1 MAWADTRADGTD
13 YPHTRFRLKSGGGDR
28 QSVHIGCVWRYD
40 APPSAGGALW
50 HRHCDPTSCG
60 SLFATDDKPHPVQ
73 DTLLAVTLVLGAVS
87 FITAMFHHLHLLS
100 SWTGLVGILTGAYG
114 QFISETTRERFGLI
128 VGLGASAVG
137 FFLGMA
143 HGGLFGGL
151 IG

>member
-1 MAWADTRADGTD
+1 MAQALRPNT
-13 YPHTRFRLKSGGGDR
+13 
-28 QSVHIGCVWRYD
+28 
-40 APPSAGGALW
+40 AGG
-50 HRHCDPTSCG
+50 
-60 SLFATDDKPHPVQ
+60 LFATDGKSHPLQ
-73 DTLLAVTLVLGAVS
+73 DTLLAVTLLLGITS

-114 QFISETTRERFGLI
+114 QWVSQTTRGRFGLI

-151 IG
+151 FD